1 MLRLCRIAL
10 RKYNTISI
18 VVKSMLKIME
28 SGRLDLDLVLSEP
41 G

>member
-1 MLRLCRIAL
+1 MLRLCSIAL
-10 RKYNTISI
+10 RKYNTICV

-28 SGRLDLDLVLSEP
+28 LGKLDLDLVLSEP